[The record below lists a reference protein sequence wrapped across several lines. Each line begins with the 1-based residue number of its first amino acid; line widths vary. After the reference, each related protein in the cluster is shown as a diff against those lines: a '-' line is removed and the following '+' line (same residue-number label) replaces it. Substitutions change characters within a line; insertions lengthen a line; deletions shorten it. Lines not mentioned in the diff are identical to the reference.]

1 MEIGGVGGRI
11 VDQEGGH
18 LERTVHLS
26 SGQFSPENFFFR
38 VEEEEIG
45 LRLNAFLK
53 VSLSAAATV
62 RPFQLKIPFDLHA
75 N

>member
-18 LERTVHLS
+18 LERPVHLS
-26 SGQFSPENFFFR
+26 SGQFSPGKKFW